1 MMKIINK
8 QKDQLKIF
16 KATVDRLEQ
25 ELSRFKMEN
34 KRNRR
39 TICDLCNQSVE
50 KMMKKEKN

>member
-1 MMKIINK
+1 MKIINK